1 MGKTKSTGKA
11 QIWGILSRQSVA
23 SLFGHCQSVAS
34 LFGQSFA
41 IYVHK
46 NSSGMLDILNFSDII
61 KNTDKTC
68 AYLMHNKL
76 IGFIFM
82 EGPW

>member
-23 SLFGHCQSVAS
+23 SLFG
-34 LFGQSFA
+34 QSFT
-41 IYVHK
+41 IYVYK

>member
-1 MGKTKSTGKA
+1 MKYLSCDGKNQEHRESTNLGNF
-11 QIWGILSRQSVA
+11 VP
-23 SLFGHCQSVAS
+23 HSVAS
-34 LFGQSFA
+34 LFGQSFT
-41 IYVHK
+41 IYVYK

>member
-1 MGKTKSTGKA
+1 MKYLSCDGENQEQRESTNLGNFVPSEC
-11 QIWGILSRQSVA
+11 GIPVWAKLYNLCLQEFKWNA
-23 SLFGHCQSVAS
+23 GYFE
-34 LFGQSFA
+34 
-41 IYVHK
+41 
-46 NSSGMLDILNFSDII
+46 FSDII

>member
-11 QIWGILSRQSVA
+11 QIWGILSR
-23 SLFGHCQSVAS
+23 QSVAS

-46 NSSGMLDILNFSDII
+46 NSSGMLDILNFSGII